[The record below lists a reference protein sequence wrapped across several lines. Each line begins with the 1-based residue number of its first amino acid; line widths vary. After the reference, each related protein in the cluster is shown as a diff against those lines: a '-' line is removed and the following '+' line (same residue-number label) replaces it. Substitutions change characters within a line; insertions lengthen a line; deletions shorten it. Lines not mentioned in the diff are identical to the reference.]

1 MKTKDLIKKVNVVK
15 GLAAFDEGHRVTFYE
30 IGQTFP
36 FYTMAKKNVDFGQGV
51 SNFRNLSNTNITRII
66 CVIDT
71 IREYLE
77 TPLNEREEPKL
88 YNVKFPAITRDGK
101 PIYLARHTGEN
112 DRHGV
117 DWSSKDYIEK
127 MKSQFAFTE
136 QEIKDINGSYWEFAE
151 EVEA

>member
-15 GLAAFDEGHRVTFYE
+15 GLAAYDEGHRLTFYE

-36 FYTMAKKNVDFGQGV
+36 FYTMDKKNVDFGQGD
-51 SNFRNLSNTNITRII
+51 SNFRNLRDANITRVI
-66 CVIDT
+66 CVIDA

-112 DRHGV
+112 DRIGV
-117 DWSSKDYIEK
+117 DWSSKGYIEK
-127 MKSQFAFTE
+127 IKSQFAFTE
-136 QEIKDINGSYWEFAE
+136 QEIKDINASYWEFAE
-151 EVEA
+151 EVTE